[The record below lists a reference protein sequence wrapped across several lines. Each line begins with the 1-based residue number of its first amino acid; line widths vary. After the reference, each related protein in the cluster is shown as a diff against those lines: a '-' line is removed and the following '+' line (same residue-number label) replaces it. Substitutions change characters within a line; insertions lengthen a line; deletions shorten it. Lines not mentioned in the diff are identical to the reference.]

1 MSRTATLTVVL
12 ALLLMPGAGAHLL
25 PGSSPIRGDTVP
37 PPVGGPEEFFCG
49 GEAPIFTFCTTGQ
62 HLHVRPGTHAICAAV
77 DVEFKVT
84 VVDGLPASG
93 GPELVPAP
101 PSSWATAEHPRGE
114 EGETVHA
121 GTTIRCVGVGVQLL
135 DPIEH
140 DVFVVNSGNEVFNG
154 TLESALFAIPQTGAE
169 VPEIPQTGVEEP
181 EQLRENPIQVRDPVV
196 TLRCQF
202 QAGELLGCE
211 TSGEPKDV
219 SNRPFGHTCR
229 SFRLPAAPVPP
240 LEPGEAI
247 QVYSEPWRVNETDGT
262 FTLTALADS
271 TGFRVEPDE
280 ANNRFDLAFTTS
292 AAGITRV
299 DGSQGA
305 DGGAAGGEVGWDLAV
320 KNVTW
325 VPHDA
330 QADEEV
336 RFVAIAENVG
346 SQESP
351 HTRLSFEMDRP
362 VAGNLSLDH
371 PREEGGQG
379 TWFCRLAH

>member
-1 MSRTATLTVVL
+1 MSRTATLSVVL

-25 PGSSPIRGDTVP
+25 PSSSPIRGDTVP

-62 HLHVRPGTHAICAAV
+62 HLHVRPGTHGICATV
-77 DVEFKVT
+77 DVQFRVT
-84 VVDGLPASG
+84 VVDSLPASSDLQ
-93 GPELVPAP
+93 LVPAP
-101 PSSWATAEHPRGE
+101 ASSWKTAETPPGE
-114 EGETVHA
+114 EVETVHA
-121 GTTIRCVGVGVQLL
+121 GSTIRCVSVGVQLL

-140 DVFVVNSGNEVFNG
+140 EVFVVKSGAEVFNG
-154 TLESALFAIPQTGAE
+154 TLESALFAIPQTGVE
-169 VPEIPQTGVEEP
+169 VPEQV
-181 EQLRENPIQVRDPVV
+181 RDDRIQVRDPVV

-240 LEPGEAI
+240 LEPGEEI
-247 QVYSEPWRVNETDGT
+247 RVYSEPWKVKDTDGT

-280 ANNRFDLAFTTS
+280 ANNRFDLGFTTS
-292 AAGITRV
+292 AAGITK
-299 DGSQGA
+299 DAGSQGA
-305 DGGAAGGEVGWDLAV
+305 DGGEPGAEVGWDLAV
-320 KNVTW
+320 TDVTW
-325 VPHDA
+325 VPQDA
-330 QADEEV
+330 QAGEQV
-336 RFVAIAENVG
+336 RFVAIAENNG

-351 HTRLSFEMDRP
+351 HTRLSFELDRP
-362 VAGNLSLDH
+362 VEGTLSLDH